1 MASFAWP
8 AAYALFV
15 WWFSTGVIILL
26 DNLPRRTFR
35 WSLLGGT
42 ALFALALWRLHDGAH
57 DMSTSGAYAAFTYA
71 VIAWG
76 WQEMTFFMGALTG
89 PRRTGCPDDCGE
101 WRRFGHGVMACLHHE
116 LAIVATAGVIVAAT
130 WGAPNQVG
138 TWTFM
143 LLWAMRQSAKL
154 NFFLGVLNLG
164 EQFIPPHLG
173 YMRSFIRRRPMNL
186 LMPFS
191 IMAGT
196 VATTILA
203 LHAAEPGIGTARA
216 AGFTFLVTML
226 SLAVLEHWFLVLPLP
241 FERLWSWVLRWRRP
255 NLQAGGLAQK
265 LSNLNHQWR
274 QARITGSEP

>member
-1 MASFAWP
+1 MGTFGWP
-8 AAYALFV
+8 ALYALFV

-35 WSLLGGT
+35 WSLLAGT
-42 ALFALALWRLHDGAH
+42 GLFAVSLYRLHEGAA
-57 DMSTSGAYAAFTYA
+57 DASVTGAYAAFTYA

-89 PRRTGCPDDCGE
+89 PRRTGSPEGASG
-101 WRRFGHGVMACLHHE
+101 WSRFGHGVMACLYHE
-116 LAIVATAGVIVAAT
+116 LAIMATAGVIAAST

-138 TWTFM
+138 LWTFL

-173 YMRSFIRRRPMNL
+173 YMRSFTRRRPMNL
-186 LMPFS
+186 LMPLS
-191 IMAGT
+191 ITAGT
-196 VATTILA
+196 VVTA
-203 LHAAEPGIGTARA
+203 LLVTRALEPGIGEARA
-216 AGFTFLVTML
+216 AGLSFLATMGA
-226 SLAVLEHWFLVLPLP
+226 LAVLEHWFLVLPLP

-255 NLQAGGLAQK
+255 GLRLGQYAHRWGRVEVSGRK
-265 LSNLNHQWR
+265 
-274 QARITGSEP
+274 P

>member
-42 ALFALALWRLHDGAH
+42 ALFAVSLVRLHESAAD
-57 DMSTSGAYAAFTYA
+57 TSVAGAYAAFTYA

-89 PRRTGCPDDCGE
+89 PRRTGCPDDCTG
-101 WRRFGHGVMACLHHE
+101 WRRFGYGVAASLYHE
-116 LAIVATAGVIVAAT
+116 LAIIGTAGVIVAAT
-130 WGAPNQVG
+130 WGEPNLVG
-138 TWTFM
+138 LWTFL

-173 YMRSFIRRRPMNL
+173 YLRSYIQRRPMNL

-196 VATTILA
+196 VVTVMLA
-203 LHAAEPGIGTARA
+203 MHAAEPGVGPARL
-216 AGFTFLVTML
+216 AGLAFLVTML

-255 NLQAGGLAQK
+255 GLRAGL
-265 LSNLNHQWR
+265 NHYNHQWR
-274 QARITGSEP
+274 QARVTGSEP

>member
-1 MASFAWP
+1 MGAFAWP
-8 AAYALFV
+8 VLYALFV
-15 WWFSTGVIILL
+15 WWFSTGTIILL
-26 DNLPRRTFR
+26 DNLPRRTYR
-35 WSLLGGT
+35 WSLMAG
-42 ALFALALWRLHDGAH
+42 AVLFALALVRLHTGAA
-57 DMSTSGAYAAFTYA
+57 DASVSGAYAAFTYA

-76 WQEMTFFMGALTG
+76 WQEMTFFMGVLTG
-89 PRRTGCPDDCGE
+89 PRRTGCPEGCTG

-116 LAIVATAGVIVAAT
+116 LAIVVTAGVIAGAT

-138 TWTFM
+138 LWTFL

-173 YMRSFIRRRPMNL
+173 YMRSFTRRRPMNL

-196 VATTILA
+196 VVTTVLV
-203 LHAAEPGIGTARA
+203 LRAAEPGIGEARA
-216 AGFTFLVTML
+216 AGLSFLATML
-226 SLAVLEHWFLVLPLP
+226 ALAVLEHWFLVLPLP

-255 NLQAGGLAQK
+255 GLGLRTGRLGLQWDHAGVSGRK
-265 LSNLNHQWR
+265 
-274 QARITGSEP
+274 P